1 MLNDFPQVM
10 TIAGS
15 DSDGSAGAQ
24 ADLNTFLAR
33 HVYGMSV
40 LTACVAGNSYG
51 IHASHSLPNAFID
64 TEFQAIADDFKV
76 RACKTGMLDD
86 AAIIE
91 TVVANLKQYDFGPLV
106 LDPVIVTKH
115 GALLLEDAAF
125 ETLKA
130 QLIPLATVIT
140 PNFYEAQKLTNLTIE
155 TPSDYQLAADQLM
168 AMGAKNVMI
177 KGQHTE
183 NQTIISD
190 YVQLADGQQFW
201 LTEDYIQTTHI
212 NGTGD
217 SLSACICAE
226 IAKGASVEAAIRTA
240 KKFVHTAIANPI
252 AVGHRFG
259 PINHHANF

>member
-1 MLNDFPQVM
+1 
-10 TIAGS
+10 
-15 DSDGSAGAQ
+15 
-24 ADLNTFLAR
+24 
-33 HVYGMSV
+33 
-40 LTACVAGNSYG
+40 
-51 IHASHSLPNAFID
+51 
-64 TEFQAIADDFKV
+64 
-76 RACKTGMLDD
+76 MLDD

-155 TPSDYQLAADQLM
+155 TPADYRLAADQLM
-168 AMGAKNVMI
+168 AMGAKNVII